1 MTATEGFL
9 AQVMEADRVAALPDD
24 PVERAAY
31 LTRADR
37 LAVLAAGLRE
47 ARLRVTRDVPQEGT
61 ERL

>member
-1 MTATEGFL
+1 MTATATFL

-24 PVERAAY
+24 PMERAAY
-31 LTRADR
+31 LARADR

-47 ARLRVTRDVPQEGT
+47 ARLRVARDVPQEGT